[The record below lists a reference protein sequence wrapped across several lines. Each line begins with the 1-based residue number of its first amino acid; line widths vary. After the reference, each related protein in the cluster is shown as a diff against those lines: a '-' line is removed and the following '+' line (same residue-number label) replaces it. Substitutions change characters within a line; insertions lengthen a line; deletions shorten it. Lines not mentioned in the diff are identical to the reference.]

1 MLASTSVP
9 GWGCYVAQGNGS
21 RIVKIP
27 YTSVRG
33 GKRFFEPRGRM
44 VEEGF
49 QARPLGRDDESAR
62 REAWRLY
69 EAWISVRDGAAPAPS
84 SPATGPRTKEAV
96 SHAKRYPRG
105 SIGAAWQKWIR
116 TVEWEALALS
126 NRTKIWWPAWEKR
139 IEPVFGDVRPD
150 TVTMRQMSEWREAV
164 AAEFGIDVAHKAMKV
179 WRALWGVLQA
189 LRYTQ
194 LTDPSK
200 KVTNTAP
207 APRNVRHEYA
217 SALHLAKTAW
227 RRGYRGLACI
237 VVTCWDTGFQ
247 PGDARTARAKH
258 LGTDPANGRLIIDR
272 SAEGRG
278 KTGVAVIGTLSRLG
292 DAMVRRY
299 LEDLAVAMTGEAFL
313 FRTRTNQPYRD
324 TALSHDFADVRTLV
338 DPEDRRQLRDMRRSA
353 TTEAFRGGADSRA
366 VSQKFGNSIDRSAF
380 LFKTYNPVDLEQVRQ
395 ADQARVRGRRKSN
408 NP

>member
-1 MLASTSVP
+1 MLGSTSVL
-9 GWGCYVAQGNGS
+9 GWGTFVGQAGGG

-44 VEEGF
+44 VEAGF
-49 QARPLGRDDESAR
+49 TARPLGRDDEAAR

-69 EAWISVRDGAAPAPS
+69 EAWMVARDGENPVP
-84 SPATGPRTKEAV
+84 PVPGTGPA
-96 SHAKRYPRG
+96 AKDAISLGRRYPRG
-105 SIGAAWQKWIR
+105 SIGAAWQDWIR
-116 TVEWEALALS
+116 TAEWTALALS

-139 IEPVFGDVRPD
+139 IEPVFGDLRPD
-150 TVTMRQMSEWREAV
+150 TITMKQMSDWREAV
-164 AAEFGIDVAHKAMKV
+164 ASEFGLDAAHKAMKV

-207 APRNVRHEYA
+207 APRNVRHEFA
-217 SALHLAKTAW
+217 DALHLAKTAW

-237 VVTCWDTGFQ
+237 VITCWDTGFQ

-258 LGTDPANGRLIIDR
+258 LGTDPTNGRLIIDR
-272 SAEGRG
+272 SAAGRG

-299 LEDLAVAMTGEAFL
+299 LEDLGVEMTGEAFL

-324 TALSHDFADVRTLV
+324 TVLSHDFADVRTMV

-353 TTEAFRGGADSRA
+353 TTEAFRGGADSKA
-366 VSQKFGNSIDRSAF
+366 VSQKFGNSIDRSAA

-395 ADQARVRGRRKSN
+395 ADQARVRGRRKGN
-408 NP
+408 GP